1 MMIIKNESQYNKR
14 ILNVISEKRIRH
26 HINNFFLDADNI
38 HGFPHWLRV
47 AYNGLMLADNENVS
61 DNIVVLFAFFHDI
74 KRFDDGFDPDH
85 GQRGSDYLLGRA
97 NYLNKNISREEIEL
111 AAKACATHTDG
122 LITGVKEIGVCWD
135 ADRLDLYRVGLI
147 PKDLYLS
154 TDTARTLKAKEWA
167 DRSFISSYNKKLA
180 FPFK

>member
-1 MMIIKNESQYNKR
+1 M
-14 ILNVISEKRIRH
+14 
-26 HINNFFLDADNI
+26 
-38 HGFPHWLRV
+38 
-47 AYNGLMLADNENVS
+47 
-61 DNIVVLFAFFHDI
+61 
-74 KRFDDGFDPDH
+74 
-85 GQRGSDYLLGRA
+85 
-97 NYLNKNISREEIEL
+97 EEIEI

-135 ADRLDLYRVGLI
+135 ADRLDLYRVGLV

-154 TDTARTLKAKEWA
+154 TDTAQTSKAKEWA